1 VHLSVDGLPAG
12 ATASFDANDFAP
24 PGTATLTVQTSASTP
39 LGENALTISGA
50 DGALV
55 HSIEV
60 GLYVTNEAPGFGT
73 ISLDF
78 VGSGTEMA
86 PTEGA
91 GVVAKPNWNELA
103 TASGTN
109 VGLRDESGVYTGATV
124 GWNSGGIW
132 NLGLP
137 NTPGDPRMMNGYLD
151 PMAAAATIT
160 VSNLPENAGGYYVYV
175 YADGDNASATR
186 TGNYRLVGDDTTTTE
201 IDITDAANT
210 TFSGNFV
217 LANNGVGNYAV
228 FYTTSRGFT
237 LTATPGASS
246 DGTQRAP
253 VNAIQIVRGD
263 RIFADGF
270 E

>member
-1 VHLSVDGLPAG
+1 VHAEIDEKLAAWIERQHLFFV
-12 ATASFDANDFAP
+12 ATA
-24 PGTATLTVQTSASTP
+24 P
-39 LGENALTISGA
+39 LAA
-50 DGALV
+50 DGHVNVSPKGDLRWFRILGPKEIA
-55 HSIEV
+55 
-60 GLYVTNEAPGFGT
+60 Y
-73 ISLDF
+73 LDF

-91 GVVAKPNWNELA
+91 GVVATPNWNELA
-103 TASGTN
+103 TANGTN

-186 TGNYRLVGDDTTTTE
+186 TGDYRLVGDDTTTTE

-210 TFSGNFV
+210 NFSGNFV